1 VQPDEC
7 QIIVREIYVEKCK
20 TQVFGSYNVFF
31 WALPADVQE
40 IEALIN
46 ISSGG

>member
-1 VQPDEC
+1 MKIC
-7 QIIVREIYVEKCK
+7 VEKCK
-20 TQVFGSYNVFF
+20 TLVLGSYNVFF

-46 ISSGG
+46 IC